1 MAAKC
6 ADRQLVCHSSS
17 HASVVAL
24 DCMEAEIV
32 ETTFVISRFSDILKE
47 TTSFLVVPPKKTTR
61 NDACLVSDLKNTPGL
76 FGVVVVLLVLEG

>member
-24 DCMEAEIV
+24 DCMEADIV
-32 ETTFVISRFSDILKE
+32 ETTFKNII
-47 TTSFLVVPPKKTTR
+47 VVT
-61 NDACLVSDLKNTPGL
+61 LL